1 MKYNPKNR
9 QLNIST
15 SNTMKVKNN
24 HSFFKSTFKL
34 SASRFNLKRNIC
46 CLRSDKGSHL
56 FQSLKMIAW
65 FFFGFCVFT
74 CGVTKTK
81 ETFPDNKTKIEN
93 FLSAFPTCSYEKKY
107 KLKLIKFTSSARPT
121 NLVFSIDIIKSKK
134 GSKPALY
141 PGEFSCT

>member
-1 MKYNPKNR
+1 MKYKPRNR
-9 QLNIST
+9 HLNIST
-15 SNTMKVKNN
+15 SNTMKAKNN

-34 SASRFNLKRNIC
+34 SALRFNFKRNIC
-46 CLRSDKGSHL
+46 CLRSDKEVTYSKAWKWLFDFSSGFVCSHVVSRKQRKL
-56 FQSLKMIAW
+56 FQTIKQKLKTSSRP
-65 FFFGFCVFT
+65 FRPV
-74 CGVTKTK
+74 VTR
-81 ETFPDNKTKIEN
+81 
-93 FLSAFPTCSYEKKY
+93 KKY